1 MHCRIVWRLP
11 VNDILA
17 LIGMQTLAYIAYSGK
32 FFAGQNFHG
41 FCGLPNISE
50 NKICK

>member
-17 LIGMQTLAYIAYSGK
+17 LIGMQTFAYGIAGNFRRTRLSRILR
-32 FFAGQNFHG
+32 FA
-41 FCGLPNISE
+41 
-50 NKICK
+50 